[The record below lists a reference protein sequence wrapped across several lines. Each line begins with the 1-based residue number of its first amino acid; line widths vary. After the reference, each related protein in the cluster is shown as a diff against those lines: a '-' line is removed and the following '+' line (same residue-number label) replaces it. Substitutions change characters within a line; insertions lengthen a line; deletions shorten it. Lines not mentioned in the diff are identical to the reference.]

1 MKFIAS
7 LRSELQKIKGTSL
20 LYLVLIA
27 AFIIPFIMIVDHD
40 TLDPSQNV
48 WDHFYLEGLRV
59 FVFAFLPLF
68 CLLACTLLMQIE
80 VRNNTW
86 KQVLTSPQSFFHILF
101 AKFAVLQILSI
112 AFIVIYNVYVMLGAA
127 ILDTVYGNYLS
138 YLDHWPEM
146 LKFNLMAYGSTIGIS
161 ALSFWLALRSKN
173 FIAPIA
179 IGLLLW
185 FVGPAA
191 LENDWFH
198 VGKYVFAIPF
208 TVLFERFAKDRVL
221 YQFLSIGYGVFFF
234 SVAYLEF
241 VMQRMK
247 VGRYLRKHVLSS
259 RIEQREES

>member
-1 MKFIAS
+1 
-7 LRSELQKIKGTSL
+7 
-20 LYLVLIA
+20 
-27 AFIIPFIMIVDHD
+27 
-40 TLDPSQNV
+40 
-48 WDHFYLEGLRV
+48 
-59 FVFAFLPLF
+59 
-68 CLLACTLLMQIE
+68 MQIE

-101 AKFAVLQILSI
+101 AKFVVLQILAI
-112 AFIVIYNVYVMLGAA
+112 ALIVTYNVYVILGCV
-127 ILDTVYGNYLS
+127 ILDAMDGNYFLS

-146 LKFNLMAYGSTIGIS
+146 LKMNLMAYGSTIGLS

-208 TVLFERFAKDRVL
+208 TVLFERFAEDRMF
-221 YQFLSIGYGVFFF
+221 YQFLSIGYGVLFF

-241 VMQRMK
+241 VLQRIK
-247 VGRYLRKHVLSS
+247 VGRYIRRKVMPAKILSFTIS
-259 RIEQREES
+259 K